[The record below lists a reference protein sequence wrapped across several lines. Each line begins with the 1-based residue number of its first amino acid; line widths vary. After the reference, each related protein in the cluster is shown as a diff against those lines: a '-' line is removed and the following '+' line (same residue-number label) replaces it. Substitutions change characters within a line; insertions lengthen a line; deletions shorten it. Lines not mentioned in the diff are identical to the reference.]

1 MEDFSYVLTVVKK
14 CIIVTKLCKER
25 FAFLFFLF
33 VRLSFF
39 LYNFHNVSFSLAL
52 FLEKNQCNSPFV
64 SIFIWMLSKKV
75 LPLHRFFKKVRHY
88 RP

>member
-14 CIIVTKLCKER
+14 CIIIAKLCKEH
-25 FAFLFFLF
+25 FAFLFFICPII
-33 VRLSFF
+33 FF

-75 LPLHRFFKKVRHY
+75 LPLHRFF
-88 RP
+88 